1 VVRTYDLMT
10 PTDKVVGV
18 SPNRQSILI
27 GFDFVSLSLIY
38 IYEYMIRYFFI
49 GFVLFQNNE
58 VPGIISLF
66 NGTLNLT

>member
-1 VVRTYDLMT
+1 MT